1 MLSFINYQVGGSR
14 ERRAGATPDAH
25 PSWVRFDDSPRGYHA
40 IVDDA
45 ASILTACNGR
55 GSATDVVARHDNPP
69 EEERCLACSRRLTD
83 TRRITAGLTEL
94 RRQVEWLEAEGMA

>member
-1 MLSFINYQVGGSR
+1 MLNFDYRVGDPGKRSR
-14 ERRAGATPDAH
+14 VSATPVTH
-25 PSWVRFDDSPRGYHA
+25 PSWVRFDDYPQGYHA

-69 EEERCLACSRRLTD
+69 EEERCSLCKRRIAD
-83 TRRITAGLTEL
+83 ERITAGLTEL
-94 RRQVEWLEAEGMA
+94 RRQVEWLYEVRA